1 VGLRSKNKS
10 GYIEKGRKNSMKLC
24 HGQLCTWNKG
34 SQFDVYT
41 KQTAEN
47 NDPKRRRRFGD
58 NWMSSLLLP

>member
-1 VGLRSKNKS
+1 
-10 GYIEKGRKNSMKLC
+10 MKLC

-47 NDPKRRRRFGD
+47 NDPQRRRRFGD
-58 NWMSSLLLP
+58 NWMNSLLLP